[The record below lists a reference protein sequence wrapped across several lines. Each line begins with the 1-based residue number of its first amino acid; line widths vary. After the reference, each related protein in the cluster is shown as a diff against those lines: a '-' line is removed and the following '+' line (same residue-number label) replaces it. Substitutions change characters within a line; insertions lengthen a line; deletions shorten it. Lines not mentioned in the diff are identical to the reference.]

1 MSQLKQPLPQPLP
14 SNITY
19 DAVLIDESTYD
30 PIAREYRARV
40 FGVCKGR
47 PLPLILNTA
56 AKLRHIEE
64 VVVSDAE
71 IDQVLAVRP
80 DLNNDRVS
88 GALAASF
95 RRLYELAREQPEAPD
110 A

>member
-1 MSQLKQPLPQPLP
+1 MSQLRQPLPQPLP
-14 SNITY
+14 SNIVY
-19 DAVLIDESTYD
+19 EAIIIDASSYD
-30 PIAREYRARV
+30 PISRQYTARV

-56 AKLRHIEE
+56 AALRHIEE

-71 IDQVLAVRP
+71 IDTALSVRP

-95 RRLYELAREQPEAPD
+95 RRLYDLAREQPEAPD

>member
-14 SNITY
+14 AGIVY
-19 DAVLIDESTYD
+19 EAVLIEDAAYD
-30 PIAREYRARV
+30 PIARQYRARV
-40 FGVCKGR
+40 FGICKGR

-56 AKLRHIEE
+56 VQLRHIEE
-64 VVVSDAE
+64 VVVTDAE

-80 DLNNDRVS
+80 DLNSDRVS

-95 RRLYELAREQPEAPD
+95 RRLYELANEQPEEPQ
-110 A
+110 